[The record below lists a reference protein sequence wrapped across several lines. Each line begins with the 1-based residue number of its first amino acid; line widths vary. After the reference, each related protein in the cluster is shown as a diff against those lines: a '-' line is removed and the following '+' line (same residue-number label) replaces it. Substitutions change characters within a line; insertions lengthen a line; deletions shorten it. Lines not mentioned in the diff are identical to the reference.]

1 MARKPEQSGGGFDPN
16 AGKPGD
22 IAVTGGTY
30 NPVTQESTRT
40 PSGGS
45 KFDGRGG
52 SEQGGIDKTAQG
64 TQVPDAAPA
73 GGSTA
78 PPPDPDAYAKSVAKE
93 AERVR
98 TINARKVME
107 GQMAAYGLGALAGRI
122 TSWITEGYEADA
134 IMAMVRQSPEYAERF
149 PAMKALQA
157 RGQSMTEAEYIGYET
172 AMTQYESF
180 FGLPKGML
188 TSKDMVTKLLTNGKS
203 AREVEENAT
212 RASASIYALPKEFRD
227 TMQRYYHV
235 DSGGLTAYFMDP
247 DASSPLLEKQFVSA
261 QIGMEADTR
270 GVDVGSAMA
279 ESLYQYGIDRG
290 QAQKGFS
297 DVAAQ
302 RGLET
307 GKGETVDTN
316 ALIGANLTDDA
327 DAQKRVE
334 RVGKGRAGR
343 FEGGGGFA
351 GGERGVSG
359 IGSSST

>member
-1 MARKPEQSGGGFDPN
+1 MATNSTYMVGGVQYENGRPVGGGRSEPTQAESDAKGARLDSPDVASGGYTRFSG
-16 AGKPGD
+16 GVPGPGVT
-22 IAVTGGTY
+22 ATGG
-30 NPVTQESTRT
+30 
-40 PSGGS
+40 
-45 KFDGRGG
+45 
-52 SEQGGIDKTAQG
+52 G
-64 TQVPDAAPA
+64 T
-73 GGSTA
+73 TA
-78 PPPDPDAYAKSVAKE
+78 PPTDPDAYAKAQ
-93 AERVR
+93 AAAYERTR
-98 TINARKVME
+98 TMNARAVME
-107 GQMAAYGLGALAGRI
+107 GQMAALGLGGLAGRI
-122 TSWITEGYEADA
+122 TSWITEGYEPEA
-134 IMAMVRQSPEYAERF
+134 IMALVRQSPEYAERF

-157 RGQSMTEAEYIGYET
+157 KGQSMTENEYIAYEQ
-172 AMTQYESF
+172 AMSNYESL

-212 RASASIYALPKEFRD
+212 RASASMYSLPKEFRD

-297 DVAAQ
+297 DVASQ